1 MRISWFFLVPVGS
14 KSDLTYSYRKG
25 YYGDKVSAILVKDA
39 QTDSYQNVL
48 ATNDTPIFYSDIVKN
63 TYASTVDFA
72 MTLVVHDDL
81 LKALTR

>member
-1 MRISWFFLVPVGS
+1 M
-14 KSDLTYSYRKG
+14 TYSYRKG